1 MATNLMRFD
10 PFSDI
15 ARLDPFRNIEDIFR
29 DFSMMP
35 VQRGMQTAPQI
46 RMDISET
53 DQAYMIKADIPGV
66 SKEDIKIAIEGNQVS
81 VSAETKEEKDTST
94 AGMLRSERYYG
105 QQYRSFSLPQDVG
118 HRRQATDDSIIRP
131 CPRSVDA
138 DRAVAWQLQLDY
150 RRVACRESAAPA
162 QPVVGGRGPDRGWQ
176 LRAAALPAG
185 TCGPGRKRR
194 AH

>member
-105 QQYRSFSLPQDVG
+105 QQYRSFSLPQEVDDAAA
-118 HRRQATDDSIIRP
+118 QAKYENG
-131 CPRSVDA
+131 V
-138 DRAVAWQLQLDY
+138 LQLTLPKKPGTG
-150 RRVACRESAAPA
+150 AK
-162 QPVVGGRGPDRGWQ
+162 Q
-176 LRAAALPAG
+176 L
-185 TCGPGRKRR
+185 TIQ
-194 AH
+194 